1 MAHCLR
7 LVALGLPESELVDH
21 PVTGLGEP
29 SDLDLDRSGR
39 GGTCRSPSP
48 TAMSPLL
55 TRSRS
60 SRTCMPMTHAVAM
73 STLLSL
79 VFLGGA
85 ALVARTLSVSRT
97 TSSEAPVAAA
107 NAPPASGDRELQPD
121 GADPVP
127 KRTTSPP
134 EAMIARPVATSS
146 APTPRQRR
154 SPVGRGPEE
163 ADFARA
169 RVIEPTRMSHVQSP
183 HRSRSSTHAGES
195 EDNSGR
201 TLDPKALTETPSQR
215 IRQEVVTTRR

>member
-1 MAHCLR
+1 MP
-7 LVALGLPESELVDH
+7 VALAHGHESAADPVEVIADLHADDARRRDEHPTQPRLPRRSSPRRAH
-21 PVTGLGEP
+21 PVSFENNQQ
-29 SDLDLDRSGR
+29 R
-39 GGTCRSPSP
+39 GARRCGK
-48 TAMSPLL
+48 
-55 TRSRS
+55 
-60 SRTCMPMTHAVAM
+60 RT
-73 STLLSL
+73 
-79 VFLGGA
+79 
-85 ALVARTLSVSRT
+85 
-97 TSSEAPVAAA
+97 
-107 NAPPASGDRELQPD
+107 PASGDRELQPD

-169 RVIEPTRMSHVQSP
+169 RVIEPTRMSHVRSP